1 MLQFQ
6 VIGNLGADAEFHSE
20 NGSQF
25 VTFKVA
31 HTDRFRDSQ
40 GKDVEET
47 VWVSCVLNGSAD
59 KLRPYLLRGQ
69 RVYVS
74 GDGSVRTFHS
84 KKMQRLVAGCN
95 LFVRQL
101 ELIGSRNDDV
111 PRFLFDADG
120 VQHQVDK
127 YFHCPTISNT
137 TLYNRQGGAYSVQQ
151 NGWVIPSQSSN
162 EASPVPIG
170 IVAGQSSDNDIVYD
184 GEGNQT
190 VEDAN
195 QLHYDKTQK
204 KTGRSKAK

>member
-6 VIGNLGADAEFHSE
+6 VIGNLGADAEVHNE
-20 NGSQF
+20 NGTQF

-40 GKDVEET
+40 GKDVEDT

-95 LFVRQL
+95 LFVRQI
-101 ELIGSRNDDV
+101 ELIGSRSEDV
-111 PRFLFDADG
+111 PRYLFDADG

-127 YFHCPTISNT
+127 FYHCPSISNT
-137 TLYNRQGGAYSVQQ
+137 TLYNRQGDAYSVQQ
-151 NGWVIPSQSSN
+151 DGWVTPSRTS
-162 EASPVPIG
+162 AG
-170 IVAGQSSDNDIVYD
+170 ITPAPMEDTTGQSSGCPDVYD
-184 GEGNQT
+184 GQGNLA
-190 VEDAN
+190 VEDAE
-195 QLHYDKTQK
+195 QLQKNNPQK
-204 KTGRSKAK
+204 KSSRSKTK